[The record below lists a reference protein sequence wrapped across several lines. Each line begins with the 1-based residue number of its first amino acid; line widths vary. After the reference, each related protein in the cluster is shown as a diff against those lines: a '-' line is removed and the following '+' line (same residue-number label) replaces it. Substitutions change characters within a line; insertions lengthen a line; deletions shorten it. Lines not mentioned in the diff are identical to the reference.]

1 MDELRDDFKVGFEI
15 ATLLQSWRPTMSP
28 EEVAS
33 ALMHALERYSIE
45 VEWPSGSGLSA
56 CMSLS
61 KKLIDERRMSI

>member
-28 EEVAS
+28 EEIAS
-33 ALMHALERYSIE
+33 ALMHSLERYSIE
-45 VEWPSGSGLSA
+45 VEGPSESGLSA
-56 CMSLS
+56 CMSLL